1 MTPQVQIWV
10 HLDSEEN
17 AASLAVKLQ
26 ELIRSVR
33 KDGKTAYGF
42 VIWTQGEAVK
52 DKLVK
57 LAEDKKI
64 EDIAIC
70 YLPDRQ
76 REAYLK
82 LFKVE
87 LSDKLRNI
95 VFVYRD
101 KKLAADK
108 QVVGCPDPAKVVV
121 STACRLSNCP
131 IALKASTSLCRSIAS
146 AICSLPLLRSCCN
159 SCWQGFVK

>member
-1 MTPQVQIWV
+1 M
-10 HLDSEEN
+10 DSEEN
-17 AASLAVKLQ
+17 AASLAAKLQ
-26 ELIRSVR
+26 DLTRWVR
-33 KDGKTAYGF
+33 TKGTNAYGF
-42 VIWTQGEAVK
+42 VVWTQGEAVK

-57 LAEDKKI
+57 IAEDKKI

-87 LSDKLRNI
+87 PSEKLRNI

-101 KKLAADK
+101 KRLVAKFVNLDAKDFDKVALAFAWMVWAQK
-108 QVVGCPDPAKVVV
+108 
-121 STACRLSNCP
+121 N
-131 IALKASTSLCRSIAS
+131 
-146 AICSLPLLRSCCN
+146 
-159 SCWQGFVK
+159 

>member
-26 ELIRSVR
+26 ELIRWVR
-33 KDGKTAYGF
+33 GKDVKAYGF

-57 LAEDKKI
+57 IAEEKKI
-64 EDIAIC
+64 EDIALC

-87 LSDKLRNI
+87 PSEKLRNI

-101 KKLAADK
+101 KRLVAKFINLDAKDFDK
-108 QVVGCPDPAKVVV
+108 VA
-121 STACRLSNCP
+121 LSF
-131 IALKASTSLCRSIAS
+131 AWMVWGQQK
-146 AICSLPLLRSCCN
+146 
-159 SCWQGFVK
+159 